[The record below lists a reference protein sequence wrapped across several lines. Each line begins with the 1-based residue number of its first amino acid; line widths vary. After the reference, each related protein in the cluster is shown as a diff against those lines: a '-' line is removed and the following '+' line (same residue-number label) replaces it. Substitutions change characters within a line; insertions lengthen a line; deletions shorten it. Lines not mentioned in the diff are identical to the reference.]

1 VNVVHTLFAITATL
15 LVVWLSIAI
24 YIVAGD
30 MKQRREWRRQEDLRR
45 WRQTI
50 DAYRRIAEQD
60 R

>member
-15 LVVWLSIAI
+15 LVVWLSIAL

>member
-1 VNVVHTLFAITATL
+1 MNIIHTLFAITATL
-15 LVVWLSIAI
+15 LVAWLSIAI

-30 MKQRREWRRQEDLRR
+30 MKQRREWRRQDDLRR